1 MKASASITLSHV
13 VDGLTTFYQYAKN
26 TSNTTAPTTGWSTTI
41 PSSEPNKF
49 IWRREGMARSIG
61 EVSSWSTPMC
71 LTGATGSPGSPGDPG
86 PQGPMGNPG
95 QLGLY
100 ANGTTLYL
108 KGFAD
113 DGTLTASTGI
123 YTAMHRGFVVP
134 AYSQALTA
142 DGQGYV
148 TFNGSTVQFAKLVAD
163 GTSKRWIPT
172 MEALPLGKD
181 SG

>member
-1 MKASASITLSHV
+1 
-13 VDGLTTFYQYAKN
+13 
-26 TSNTTAPTTGWSTTI
+26 
-41 PSSEPNKF
+41 
-49 IWRREGMARSIG
+49 
-61 EVSSWSTPMC
+61 
-71 LTGATGSPGSPGDPG
+71 
-86 PQGPMGNPG
+86 MGNPG